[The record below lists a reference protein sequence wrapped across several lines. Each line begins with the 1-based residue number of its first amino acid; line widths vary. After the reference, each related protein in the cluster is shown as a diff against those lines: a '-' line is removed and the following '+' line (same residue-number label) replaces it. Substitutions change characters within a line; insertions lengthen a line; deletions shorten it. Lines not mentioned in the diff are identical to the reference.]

1 MENKQFN
8 TLLLRTAFSCM
19 ACDGDI
25 DQREV
30 ELIKTL
36 ANETKLFGEVNFNN
50 QLNALLEEINQK
62 GHQFLKDYFKEL
74 NSIDL
79 SKEEELKVIR
89 VSLDTINAD
98 DVIEYS
104 EIKFFKIIR
113 SKLHIANED
122 ILEEFPDIEEYL
134 EQDIIS
140 HSYLSSLQDDFF
152 DSHQLPVF
160 EPIHKLDDD
169 VLRDIEEKN

>member
-1 MENKQFN
+1 
-8 TLLLRTAFSCM
+8 M

-36 ANETKLFGEVNFNN
+36 ANETKLFGEVNINN